1 MTEPVLALRATTSDP
16 LGTAQPGPSV
26 PRDVLAEDP
35 LRAIARI
42 LSIARANLPMD
53 VAFVTRLEGDRQTF
67 AYLDGD
73 CESFGWQ
80 QGTEIPAKDGY
91 CHHVLA
97 GDLPG
102 VVSDA
107 ARHPVAAALPATA
120 QAGIGAYI
128 GVPLVLPNGR
138 VYGALCCT
146 SHDAREDLGPS
157 EHAFVRVLAELVAEQ
172 LGRLSEQEA
181 RRAATVDTLAPYLEP
196 GGITMAAQPI
206 VRLADGHVVGVEALA
221 RFPGHA
227 GSPADIFAAAARA
240 GLGVALEVAAL
251 TAAVALLE
259 HLPAHVYLSV
269 NASPD
274 AVLDPRLR
282 GALAGVPRGRV
293 VVELTEHVEVTDYAA
308 LVARV
313 AELRRDGI
321 LLAVDDAGSGYA
333 SLQHVLALSPDII
346 KLDLALV
353 RGVSVDPARRALI
366 RALTHFAE
374 DCGAVLVAEGIE
386 TVPELE
392 ALRGVGV
399 GHGQGYHLGRPAPVE
414 TLDLSSA
421 RYVGPERRT
430 SRPWSR
436 RSAPRRRHTP
446 GRAEA
451 PRAARSRSRG
461 QAVCAAPLRRV
472 ARRRRRNAHAPAR
485 PAIPTRPPPSRRNS
499 LAPGP
504 PGTSRGRDEAATI
517 HRGSS
522 SMDRTEASRSDSIS
536 LSSSRTSDNRSTI
549 SSEHSGRPSRVAS
562 AGAPSTPSGS
572 GKTSSASGRPKDGS
586 LT

>member
-80 QGTEIPAKDGY
+80 QGTEMPAKDGY

-181 RRAATVDTLAPYLEP
+181 RRAATVDTLAPYS
-196 GGITMAAQPI
+196 
-206 VRLADGHVVGVEALA
+206 
-221 RFPGHA
+221 
-227 GSPADIFAAAARA
+227 SP
-240 GLGVALEVAAL
+240 V
-251 TAAVALLE
+251 
-259 HLPAHVYLSV
+259 
-269 NASPD
+269 ASPW
-274 AVLDPRLR
+274 R
-282 GALAGVPRGRV
+282 
-293 VVELTEHVEVTDYAA
+293 
-308 LVARV
+308 
-313 AELRRDGI
+313 
-321 LLAVDDAGSGYA
+321 
-333 SLQHVLALSPDII
+333 
-346 KLDLALV
+346 
-353 RGVSVDPARRALI
+353 
-366 RALTHFAE
+366 
-374 DCGAVLVAEGIE
+374 
-386 TVPELE
+386 
-392 ALRGVGV
+392 
-399 GHGQGYHLGRPAPVE
+399 
-414 TLDLSSA
+414 
-421 RYVGPERRT
+421 
-430 SRPWSR
+430 
-436 RSAPRRRHTP
+436 
-446 GRAEA
+446 
-451 PRAARSRSRG
+451 RSRSSG
-461 QAVCAAPLRRV
+461 W
-472 ARRRRRNAHAPAR
+472 
-485 PAIPTRPPPSRRNS
+485 PT
-499 LAPGP
+499 G
-504 PGTSRGRDEAATI
+504 
-517 HRGSS
+517 
-522 SMDRTEASRSDSIS
+522 
-536 LSSSRTSDNRSTI
+536 
-549 SSEHSGRPSRVAS
+549 
-562 AGAPSTPSGS
+562 
-572 GKTSSASGRPKDGS
+572 TSSASRRWRASPAMPAVRRTSSPPRRAPASAWRWRSPPSPRPSRCSSTSPHTCTCRSTRHRTRSSTPGS
-586 LT
+586 VARSPVSRGAGSSWSSPSTSR